1 LCLLEK
7 EKWQDDNNAN
17 EFDEKMQKRSPKSFE
32 TMKESRAKKSKEKG
46 QKKKREKKGNRSR

>member
-1 LCLLEK
+1 M
-7 EKWQDDNNAN
+7 QDDNNAN

-46 QKKKREKKGNRSR
+46 KKKREKKGNRSRWFNHVWF